1 MANNQNIRINIDLVG
16 NASKAKA
23 AINQVQSA
31 LNGLNT
37 NKLGKGFNN
46 TFSKLQNEVDKF
58 ETFSFKDSFSS
69 GDIKSVSKT
78 IENIVTLTNKLQ
90 SEIGTIDGKKIELIP
105 DSELT
110 QFNNIIKEIEK
121 YKTTINDLENNINKA
136 NRKIQDE
143 RIKRDKAQAN
153 IDNKYKNKQVVS
165 DEEYNKLQL
174 AQEKAIA
181 KAKEQEKQALNTWK
195 KQSTSENEKAYD
207 AAVEARIKAQHSM
220 DNIVSQSQYNNDADV
235 KKLREATIEINRQ
248 TEAITKNVEA
258 KRKTF
263 SETKTSVYN
272 NGLDTSNVKN
282 IQDIERLASS
292 SLDSKIDAVTNK
304 FREMGVGISTVGT
317 EASEAGPKIDSAT
330 EELNKMTYTAQ
341 QMSQLKNQV
350 LSFFSVGNGI
360 QLFKRMIRGAIDTI
374 TDLDAAMTETAVV
387 TDFSVSDMWGRL
399 REYTDLANKL
409 GATTQGAYETMTLYY
424 QQGLDTKA
432 TFELGEETMKM
443 ARIAG
448 MDYSEAT
455 DMMTAALR
463 GFNMELNQ
471 TSAQHINDVYSELA
485 AITASDT
492 YEISEAMTRTASI
505 AASAGLD
512 FDIASAYLA
521 EAIETTRE
529 APENIGTA
537 MKTIVARFAGL
548 TKDPSELS
556 QDMQEALEGEVVEA
570 NRVEAALRAA
580 GVQARDSNGEFRN
593 LSDVFLELNEKWDSL
608 DLMTQRYVATQAAGT
623 RQQSRFI
630 AMMQNYDRTMELVN
644 ATKNSKG
651 ASQKQFEKTLE
662 SMEAKVNNLKN
673 AWNEFIM
680 NIANSDMVKAGVD
693 ALTGFLTIINKIS
706 EAVAT
711 IVPGKGLDG
720 IVKSLMN
727 IGAIIGAMKIG
738 GSILNGDLFRG
749 SIGKGKTKRKTGVQ
763 GAADTIFQDKVGRR
777 LKPNGYIDE
786 GQQAGAAFTSGIE
799 KAIAKV
805 NFKTFKKTLR
815 DSFTDV
821 TKDGDLVNGD
831 LSKISDKFKDL
842 PNSVKE
848 NLDKI
853 NFSQGLQNAFDASL
867 KGVNLSESAKQK
879 AVEFKKEIETYLRK
893 GDIEGAINVASI
905 RSTDLGG
912 TGNINYANFG
922 GQYSGLNT
930 ITKGLDSFSNKC
942 VSSAS
947 ALDDIS
953 QAMYAAGF
961 DKTAIALQTF
971 SSILFGLNGVIKG
984 VEAATIALNTALMA
998 EGGIK
1003 NFLAGKIGTG
1013 DKGWK
1018 GVKNIFEG
1026 GKFGSQSS
1034 KWFGKGGQL
1043 SSGFEAVAKSKET
1056 SGLVSIFSKLLSIVT
1071 KIPGPILAIG
1081 AAIGAAAGAW
1091 KIYDSK
1097 FSPEAKLEKA
1107 TQAATQAQ
1115 TVLNETQSAYN
1126 KLTEGKSNLDT
1137 LTEGFNGLVE
1147 GTTAWKEQMLDTNA
1161 AIIELGK
1168 QFPELLNYT
1177 ETLSNGLMQ
1186 ISDEGWEKVLKKQQ
1200 EALTNASAVSTIE
1213 AGRQAEAQS
1222 KVDAKILK
1230 KEKGW
1235 ATGAWT
1241 ENDSKELNNIL
1252 EQGTQTYLSSLE
1264 TAMGTMVRSN
1274 DNVSNKYTEEVSRI
1288 LSNQY
1293 EDMVDQQL
1301 SDLGSKKDIK
1311 KAWAKQNGW
1320 KWKEDDTYTNEATGA
1335 EQEFDFKTVKSQLAD
1350 AKALDKATQSAG
1362 RLSEELAKA
1371 DAKTEGLF
1379 SKLMSK
1385 DISVEA
1391 QDLAKLQDTS
1401 NIEKMIDEYQSAT
1414 SDDQFAQALADYLN
1428 VDIESVRDN
1437 IEKYKGELSS
1447 VLANNV
1453 DDIAN
1458 AQKEQS
1464 KSLATLLLATVDKK
1478 GNKDIYK
1485 SVSEINKSD
1494 IANIESLISN
1504 LTTEQRNTFNRV
1516 ATQIQENLG
1525 TDAMNTFLDATLNN
1539 PKITN
1544 TPENLQKINDA
1555 ISDIDWSNPISAA
1568 GELSKYLESDN
1579 EVLQN
1584 FAEEMLN
1591 SGEACITAADQ
1602 MQYFFNSN
1610 EWADLTEEVQDFIK
1624 TNGEVTADNVRELAN
1639 ENANLQQLMENT
1651 NTTATTMGL
1660 IMTELGHNGKFAVTS
1675 ITDSLLALLS
1685 GFGKL
1690 DDTIATTISELEG
1703 FDPGIDEGAAA
1714 DSLKSWTEAINGFWD
1729 NGEVGNSQ
1737 LQNYLKKMFGQDQW
1751 QNALNEA
1758 GGDLAKAEEK
1768 LVKRAQVFA
1777 GDNMQAAWSDL
1788 ANNKSAVNALEKLGI
1803 SIKEGTDGVIS
1814 LTDIGKNEITK
1825 TTDELVKAI
1834 SEAYGVDPTTASAM
1848 IADFKNYSA
1857 DFAKEVEAADIT
1869 KSFDKEAFA
1878 NSLKTSF
1885 VGADGALK
1893 QGQSILASDLKNT
1906 AQILK
1911 DSNVDTSK
1919 QIEYWTDALG
1929 AMGYTDDQIAT
1940 FNIEAMVN
1948 SQDESAIDDFIERI
1962 KQETSKDHTFILDPK
1977 VDKNGQLDLKNLE
1990 KQLNDFSSSQKG
2002 WTKKFKNNFKL
2013 DNGAFD
2019 GLAMAKQLQSIGL
2032 TADQATQYITKL
2044 SDEGSQISINGEI
2057 VDPADIESTLSTALD
2072 PLNDP
2077 SRYSGM
2083 AEAIAGAV
2091 AKALT
2096 ELEITIDGDKIT
2108 IKGKNPDGKEETAT
2122 SNGEG
2127 STEQKGPRGGRKPK
2141 PHERSGAAR
2150 RERESKK
2157 DKEPKKNKEPDKT
2170 SGQSRKRFS
2179 KGERL
2184 RKLGYENG
2192 QAGAGGRGG
2201 WRKASTVST
2210 KKTKT
2215 SGSNKELSN
2224 VQKLSRA
2231 YNNLSAKEK
2240 NRLSLSN
2247 KINKNT
2253 GTQVTNTK
2261 KVANDTSKIAKGN
2274 KQVEASTK
2282 KSSKSKSI
2290 KTKAKVDT
2298 KNITKDINKAAKK
2311 SKAKTKVNV
2320 DSKDIKKQTSKAIQQ
2335 SGKGKKVKV
2344 QTDTK
2349 SLDDAVDKAKKIK
2362 GGKIKYK
2369 ADTSSLLKKA
2379 PTISGKVNYN
2389 KGKVFTPKK
2398 TFNAKINYKK
2408 GTVYK
2413 PGNVTKKVSYTGGNS
2428 TITVHVKG
2436 KAAKGM
2442 NLASFGSA
2450 AVGARRG
2457 KLGPT
2462 GTGGSTL
2469 TGEIGRELVWEPD
2482 TSNAYLV
2489 GTEGPEIVDLP
2500 GNAVVWSNK
2509 ETEKIL
2515 KGNSK
2520 NPVLGSEAKGN
2531 VFGSMATAYG
2541 GAVKKVSTSVGSK
2554 SSSGSGGSSS
2564 SKSSKSSSTKTN
2576 KKVAKTWENPYDEFY
2591 NLQRAINK
2599 EIRIREQLEKE
2610 YTRILK
2616 ARNSTIKE
2624 LTNNVKQ
2631 QLGELDTIMEDTS
2644 NYMYNK
2650 NLQARNYVNSSKA
2663 RTFVY
2668 NNSKGKEK
2676 EASISA
2682 ATLKQ
2687 YAWWDEASKTVQIN
2701 WNNLNALEAKKDTK
2715 ESTYYQEF
2723 GAAIE
2728 DYISKLEQFQDDYE
2742 DAEDKYYDAL
2752 DTQTELLEEIA
2763 QNMFDAEEKVLDILV
2778 DVREKEIERLEN
2790 INDSINN
2797 GNDRLM
2803 KSIQS
2808 SIDKMRR
2815 DRDNEKTEETLA
2827 EKERRLAYL
2836 KQDTSGRNALEI
2848 KQLEEEL
2855 KNERESYT
2863 DTLVDQSIDDMQ
2875 SSMDEASEQRERQIE
2890 ILNKQLEAYQE
2901 SGEAMKDVHKLMAG
2915 AINPDGSINESSNLF
2930 KLLEASGN
2938 YQAASNQ
2945 KRDFLLGELVQAV
2958 KNYGTYL
2965 GTSSTLKDAVKEG
2978 LVKAGAQKTVTY
2990 GGKTY
2995 TGTVTSGGNF
3005 VGKTSTGEEIGI
3017 KGDKL
3022 AYDSTTGD
3030 TFIGTESLSSKDIYN
3045 PSINGTEGDKTV
3057 AAPSVSTP
3065 TVTAPP
3071 KNTTT
3076 ASTKKG
3082 ILSSLPNKKESS
3094 SFSKAQRKLVQKGLN
3109 ALVSAGI
3116 ITGVNGKKKG
3126 SKLKVNGKIGSSS
3139 KKQMKKLQK
3148 KIGVKGKSYS
3158 GRWNQTTYSKFHSS
3172 RYYPAYKEGGLA
3184 DFTGP
3189 AWLDGSFSK
3198 PEMVLNAEDTK
3209 NFIQLKDILS
3219 SLNKNGFSGL
3229 GSAQIQDTYN
3239 ISINVDQ
3246 IANDY
3251 DVERMIKQVKKELA
3265 KDGKYRNVNAVS
3277 RIR

>member
-1 MANNQNIRINIDLVG
+1 
-16 NASKAKA
+16 
-23 AINQVQSA
+23 
-31 LNGLNT
+31 
-37 NKLGKGFNN
+37 
-46 TFSKLQNEVDKF
+46 
-58 ETFSFKDSFSS
+58 
-69 GDIKSVSKT
+69 
-78 IENIVTLTNKLQ
+78 
-90 SEIGTIDGKKIELIP
+90 
-105 DSELT
+105 
-110 QFNNIIKEIEK
+110 
-121 YKTTINDLENNINKA
+121 
-136 NRKIQDE
+136 
-143 RIKRDKAQAN
+143 
-153 IDNKYKNKQVVS
+153 
-165 DEEYNKLQL
+165 
-174 AQEKAIA
+174 
-181 KAKEQEKQALNTWK
+181 
-195 KQSTSENEKAYD
+195 
-207 AAVEARIKAQHSM
+207 
-220 DNIVSQSQYNNDADV
+220 
-235 KKLREATIEINRQ
+235 
-248 TEAITKNVEA
+248 
-258 KRKTF
+258 
-263 SETKTSVYN
+263 
-272 NGLDTSNVKN
+272 
-282 IQDIERLASS
+282 
-292 SLDSKIDAVTNK
+292 
-304 FREMGVGISTVGT
+304 
-317 EASEAGPKIDSAT
+317 
-330 EELNKMTYTAQ
+330 
-341 QMSQLKNQV
+341 
-350 LSFFSVGNGI
+350 
-360 QLFKRMIRGAIDTI
+360 
-374 TDLDAAMTETAVV
+374 
-387 TDFSVSDMWGRL
+387 
-399 REYTDLANKL
+399 
-409 GATTQGAYETMTLYY
+409 
-424 QQGLDTKA
+424 
-432 TFELGEETMKM
+432 
-443 ARIAG
+443 
-448 MDYSEAT
+448 
-455 DMMTAALR
+455 
-463 GFNMELNQ
+463 
-471 TSAQHINDVYSELA
+471 
-485 AITASDT
+485 
-492 YEISEAMTRTASI
+492 
-505 AASAGLD
+505 
-512 FDIASAYLA
+512 
-521 EAIETTRE
+521 
-529 APENIGTA
+529 
-537 MKTIVARFAGL
+537 
-548 TKDPSELS
+548 
-556 QDMQEALEGEVVEA
+556 
-570 NRVEAALRAA
+570 
-580 GVQARDSNGEFRN
+580 
-593 LSDVFLELNEKWDSL
+593 
-608 DLMTQRYVATQAAGT
+608 
-623 RQQSRFI
+623 
-630 AMMQNYDRTMELVN
+630 
-644 ATKNSKG
+644 
-651 ASQKQFEKTLE
+651 
-662 SMEAKVNNLKN
+662 
-673 AWNEFIM
+673 
-680 NIANSDMVKAGVD
+680 
-693 ALTGFLTIINKIS
+693 
-706 EAVAT
+706 
-711 IVPGKGLDG
+711 
-720 IVKSLMN
+720 
-727 IGAIIGAMKIG
+727 
-738 GSILNGDLFRG
+738 
-749 SIGKGKTKRKTGVQ
+749 
-763 GAADTIFQDKVGRR
+763 
-777 LKPNGYIDE
+777 
-786 GQQAGAAFTSGIE
+786 
-799 KAIAKV
+799 
-805 NFKTFKKTLR
+805 
-815 DSFTDV
+815 
-821 TKDGDLVNGD
+821 
-831 LSKISDKFKDL
+831 
-842 PNSVKE
+842 
-848 NLDKI
+848 
-853 NFSQGLQNAFDASL
+853 
-867 KGVNLSESAKQK
+867 
-879 AVEFKKEIETYLRK
+879 
-893 GDIEGAINVASI
+893 
-905 RSTDLGG
+905 
-912 TGNINYANFG
+912 
-922 GQYSGLNT
+922 
-930 ITKGLDSFSNKC
+930 
-942 VSSAS
+942 
-947 ALDDIS
+947 
-953 QAMYAAGF
+953 
-961 DKTAIALQTF
+961 
-971 SSILFGLNGVIKG
+971 
-984 VEAATIALNTALMA
+984 
-998 EGGIK
+998 
-1003 NFLAGKIGTG
+1003 
-1013 DKGWK
+1013 
-1018 GVKNIFEG
+1018 
-1026 GKFGSQSS
+1026 
-1034 KWFGKGGQL
+1034 
-1043 SSGFEAVAKSKET
+1043 
-1056 SGLVSIFSKLLSIVT
+1056 
-1071 KIPGPILAIG
+1071 
-1081 AAIGAAAGAW
+1081 
-1091 KIYDSK
+1091 
-1097 FSPEAKLEKA
+1097 
-1107 TQAATQAQ
+1107 
-1115 TVLNETQSAYN
+1115 
-1126 KLTEGKSNLDT
+1126 
-1137 LTEGFNGLVE
+1137 
-1147 GTTAWKEQMLDTNA
+1147 MLDTNA

-1213 AGRQAEAQS
+1213 SGRQAEAQS
-1222 KVDAKILK
+1222 KVDAKTFK
-1230 KEKGW
+1230 KENGL
-1235 ATGAWT
+1235 ANDAW
-1241 ENDSKELNNIL
+1241 KEWNNIL

-1274 DNVSNKYTEEVSRI
+1274 DNVSNEYTEEVSRI

-1293 EDMVDQQL
+1293 ENMVDQQL

-1362 RLSEELAKA
+1362 RLSEELTKA

-1401 NIEKMIDEYQSAT
+1401 NIEKMIDEVVPN
-1414 SDDQFAQALADYLN
+1414 DQFAQALADYLN
-1428 VDIESVRDN
+1428 VDVESVRDN

-1447 VLANNV
+1447 VLASNV

-1458 AQKEQS
+1458 AQREQS
-1464 KSLATLLLATVDKK
+1464 ESLATLLLATVDKK
-1478 GNKDIYK
+1478 DNKEIYK
-1485 SVSEINKSD
+1485 SAAEINKSD
-1494 IANIESLISN
+1494 IANIESLISK

-1539 PKITN
+1539 PEIAN

-1624 TNGEVTADNVRELAN
+1624 TNGAVTADNVRELAN

-1660 IMTELGHNGKFAVTS
+1660 IMTELGHNGQFAVTS

-1690 DDTIATTISELEG
+1690 DDTISTTISELEG

-1737 LQNYLKKMFGQDQW
+1737 LQNYLKKIFGQDQW

-1788 ANNKSAVNALEKLGI
+1788 ANNKSAVNALEKVGI

-1825 TTDELVKAI
+1825 TTGELVKAI

-1869 KSFDKEAFA
+1869 KSFDKKAFA

-1911 DSNVDTSK
+1911 DSNVDTDK

-2057 VDPADIESTLSTALD
+2057 VDPADIESTLSAALD

-2127 STEQKGPRGGRKPK
+2127 TTTSNGEGSPKPKGQRGGRKPK

-2150 RERESKK
+2150 KYSPFTSNKK
-2157 DKEPKKNKEPDKT
+2157 TKENKDSDKT
-2170 SGQSRKRFS
+2170 PGQSRKRFS
-2179 KGERL
+2179 KGEQL
-2184 RKLGYENG
+2184 RKLGYESG

-2201 WRKASTVST
+2201 WRKASTAST

-2215 SGSNKELSN
+2215 SSSNKELSN

-2240 NRLSLSN
+2240 SRLGFSN

-2253 GTQVTNTK
+2253 GIQVANTK
-2261 KVANDTSKIAKGN
+2261 KVANDTSKIAKGS

-2282 KSSKSKSI
+2282 KSSKSKSV

-2311 SKAKTKVNV
+2311 TKAKTKVNV

-2344 QTDTK
+2344 QTDAK
-2349 SLDDAVDKAKKIK
+2349 SLDDAAKKAKKVK
-2362 GGKIKYK
+2362 GGKVKYK
-2369 ADTSSLLKKA
+2369 ADTSALSKVKIPPKNATVNYSKIGKQVNPKKKFA
-2379 PTISGKVNYN
+2379 KVNYTL
-2389 KGKVFTPKK
+2389 GKQARPGDK
-2398 TFNAKINYKK
+2398 TAR
-2408 GTVYK
+2408 
-2413 PGNVTKKVSYTGGNS
+2413 VTYTGGNS

-2500 GNAVVWSNK
+2500 GNAVVWSNR

-2554 SSSGSGGSSS
+2554 SSSGSRGSSG

-2650 NLQARNYVNSSKA
+2650 NLQAKNYVNSSKA

-2668 NNSKGKEK
+2668 NNSKGNEK

-2701 WNNLNALEAKKDTK
+2701 WNKLNALESKKDKK

-2728 DYISKLEQFQDDYE
+2728 DYISQLEQFQDDYE

-2752 DTQTELLEEIA
+2752 DAQTELLEEIA

-2815 DRDNEKTEETLA
+2815 DRDNEKTEETLT

-2930 KLLEASGN
+2930 KLLEASGD

-2965 GTSSTLKDAVKEG
+2965 GTSSTLKDAVKKG

-3065 TVTAPP
+3065 TVTTPS

-3076 ASTKKG
+3076 TTSTKKG
-3082 ILSSLPNKKESS
+3082 ILSSLPNKRESS
-3094 SFSKAQRKLVQKGLN
+3094 SFSKAQRKSVQKGLN

-3126 SKLKVNGKIGSSS
+3126 SKLSVNGKIGSSS

-3158 GRWNQTTYSKFHSS
+3158 GRWNPTTYSKFHSS

-3229 GSAQIQDTYN
+3229 GNAQFQDTYN

-3265 KDGKYRNVNAVS
+3265 KDGRYRNVNAVS

>member
-37 NKLGKGFNN
+37 NRLGKGFNN

-220 DNIVSQSQYNNDADV
+220 DNIVSQSQYSNDADV

-263 SETKTSVYN
+263 SETKTSVSN
-272 NGLDTSNVKN
+272 NGLDISNVKN

-304 FREMGVGISTVGT
+304 FREMGVGISTVGS

-706 EAVAT
+706 EAIAT

-720 IVKSLMN
+720 VVKSLMN

-777 LKPNGYIDE
+777 LNPNGYIDE

-879 AVEFKKEIETYLRK
+879 AIEFKKEIETYLRK

-942 VSSAS
+942 TSSAS

-953 QAMYAAGF
+953 QAMYEAGF

-984 VEAATIALNTALMA
+984 VEAATIALNAALTA

-1003 NFLAGKIGTG
+1003 NFLAGKIGIG
-1013 DKGWK
+1013 DGRWKAAKGAFK
-1018 GVKNIFEG
+1018 G

-1056 SGLVSIFSKLLSIVT
+1056 SGLVSIFAKLLSIVT

-1186 ISDEGWEKVLKKQQ
+1186 ISDEGWEKVLRKQQ

-1222 KVDAKILK
+1222 KVDAKTLK

-1362 RLSEELAKA
+1362 RLSEELTKA

-1401 NIEKMIDEYQSAT
+1401 NIEKMIDEVVPN
-1414 SDDQFAQALADYLN
+1414 DQFAQALADYLN
-1428 VDIESVRDN
+1428 VDVESVRDN

-1447 VLANNV
+1447 ILASNV

-1458 AQKEQS
+1458 AQREQS
-1464 KSLATLLLATVDKK
+1464 ESLATLLLATIDKK
-1478 GNKDIYK
+1478 DNKEIYK

-1494 IANIESLISN
+1494 IANIESLISK

-1539 PKITN
+1539 PEIAN

-1579 EVLQN
+1579 KVLQN

-1660 IMTELGHNGKFAVTS
+1660 IMTELGHNGNFAVTS

-1690 DDTIATTISELEG
+1690 DDTISTTISELEG

-1788 ANNKSAVNALEKLGI
+1788 ANNKSAVNALEKVGI

-1906 AQILK
+1906 AQILR
-1911 DSNVDTSK
+1911 DSNIDADE
-1919 QIEYWTDALG
+1919 QIKYWTDALG
-1929 AMGYTDDQIAT
+1929 AMGYTEDQIAT
-1940 FNIEAMVN
+1940 FNIEAMVKG
-1948 SQDESAIDDFIERI
+1948 ESTIDDFIEKL
-1962 KQETSKDHTFILDPK
+1962 KQESSKDYTFILDPK

-2019 GLAMAKQLQSIGL
+2019 GLAMAKQLQKMGL
-2032 TADQATQYITKL
+2032 SADQATQYITKL
-2044 SDEGSQISINGEI
+2044 ANEGSQISIDGKI

-2083 AEAIAGAV
+2083 AKAIAGAV

-2096 ELEITIDGDKIT
+2096 ELEITIDGNKIT

-2150 RERESKK
+2150 RERESRK
-2157 DKEPKKNKEPDKT
+2157 DKEPKEDKNSDKT
-2170 SGQSRKRFS
+2170 PGQSRKRFS
-2179 KGERL
+2179 KGKQL
-2184 RKLGYENG
+2184 RKLGYEQG

-2201 WRKASTVST
+2201 WRKASTAST
-2210 KKTKT
+2210 KKTKA

-2240 NRLSLSN
+2240 ARLGFSN

-2253 GTQVTNTK
+2253 GIQVANTK
-2261 KVANDTSKIAKGN
+2261 KVANDTSKIAKGS

-2282 KSSKSKSI
+2282 KSSKNKSV

-2311 SKAKTKVNV
+2311 SKAKVKV

-2349 SLDDAVDKAKKIK
+2349 SLDDAANKAKKVK
-2362 GGKIKYK
+2362 VGKVKYK
-2369 ADTSSLLKKA
+2369 ADTSALSKVKVPPKNATVNYSKIGKQVNPKKKSA
-2379 PTISGKVNYN
+2379 KVNYTL
-2389 KGKVFTPKK
+2389 GKQARPGDK
-2398 TFNAKINYKK
+2398 TAR
-2408 GTVYK
+2408 
-2413 PGNVTKKVSYTGGNS
+2413 VSYTGGNS
-2428 TITVHVKG
+2428 TITVYVKG

-2442 NLASFGSA
+2442 NLSSFGSA

-2531 VFGSMATAYG
+2531 IFGSMATAYG
-2541 GAVKKVSTSVGSK
+2541 GAAAKKVSTSVGSK
-2554 SSSGSGGSSS
+2554 SSSGSKGSGG

-2631 QLGELDTIMEDTS
+2631 QLGELDTIMEDAS

-2650 NLQARNYVNSSKA
+2650 NLQAKNYVKSSKA

-2668 NNSKGKEK
+2668 NNSKGNEK
-2676 EASISA
+2676 KGTISA
-2682 ATLKQ
+2682 STLRK
-2687 YAWWDEASKTVQIN
+2687 YAWWDKESKTVQIN
-2701 WNNLNALEAKKDTK
+2701 WNKLNALATKKDKK

-2728 DYISKLEQFQDDYE
+2728 DYISQLEQFQDDYE

-2752 DTQTELLEEIA
+2752 DAQTELLEEIA
-2763 QNMFDAEEKVLDILV
+2763 QDMFDAEEKVLDILV

-2803 KSIQS
+2803 KSIQK
-2808 SIDKMRR
+2808 SIDKIRR
-2815 DRDNEKTEETLA
+2815 DRDNKKTEETLA

-2836 KQDTSGRNALEI
+2836 KQDTSGKNALEI

-2863 DTLVDQSIDDMQ
+2863 DTLVDQSIDDIQ

-2930 KLLEASGN
+2930 KLLEASSD

-2945 KRDFLLGELVQAV
+2945 KRDFLLEELVQAV

-2965 GTSSTLKDAVKEG
+2965 GTSSTLKDAVKKG

-2990 GGKTY
+2990 EEKSY
-2995 TGTVTSGGNF
+2995 AGTVTNGGNF

-3022 AYDSTTGD
+3022 VYDSTTGD
-3030 TFIGTESLSSKDIYN
+3030 VFIGTESLSSSDIYN
-3045 PSINGTEGDKTV
+3045 PSINGIEGDKTV
-3057 AAPSVSTP
+3057 TVPSAPTP
-3065 TVTAPP
+3065 TTPSED
-3071 KNTTT
+3071 TTT
-3076 ASTKKG
+3076 TSTKKG
-3082 ILSSLPNKKESS
+3082 ILSSLPKEREST
-3094 SFSKAQRKLVQKGLN
+3094 SFSKAQRKSVQKGLN

-3116 ITGVNGKKKG
+3116 ITGVDGKKKG
-3126 SKLKVNGKIGSSS
+3126 SKLKIDGEIGNLS

-3148 KIGVKGKSYS
+3148 KIGVKGKSYT
-3158 GRWNQTTYSKFHSS
+3158 GRWNPTTYSKFHSS
-3172 RYYPAYKEGGLA
+3172 KYYPAYKEGGLA

-3189 AWLDGSFSK
+3189 AWLDGTK
-3198 PEMVLNAEDTK
+3198 TRPEMVLNAQDTE
-3209 NFIQLKDILS
+3209 NFIKLKDTLS
-3219 SLNKNGFSGL
+3219 SLRKTTS
-3229 GSAQIQDTYN
+3229 SS
-3239 ISINVDQ
+3239 SINSNDIININIDVKE

-3251 DVERMIKQVKKELA
+3251 DVDQMINRVKKEITKA
-3265 KDGKYRNVNAVS
+3265 ASNRNVNTIN
-3277 RIR
+3277 RRR

>member
-37 NKLGKGFNN
+37 NRLGKGFNN

-220 DNIVSQSQYNNDADV
+220 DNIVSQSQYSNDADV

-263 SETKTSVYN
+263 SETKISVSN
-272 NGLDTSNVKN
+272 NGLDISNVKN
-282 IQDIERLASS
+282 IQDIEGLASS

-304 FREMGVGISTVGT
+304 FREMGVGISTVGS

-360 QLFKRMIRGAIDTI
+360 QLFKRMIHGAIDTI

-651 ASQKQFEKTLE
+651 SSQKQFEKTLE
-662 SMEAKVNNLKN
+662 SMASKVNNLKN
-673 AWNEFIM
+673 AWNEFTM
-680 NIANSDMVKAGVD
+680 NISNSDMVKDGVD
-693 ALTGFLTIINKIS
+693 ALTGLLTIINKIS

-720 IVKSLMN
+720 VVKSLMN

-749 SIGKGKTKRKTGVQ
+749 SIGKGKAKRKTGVQ

-942 VSSAS
+942 TSSAS

-984 VEAATIALNTALMA
+984 VEAATIALNAALMA

-1003 NFLAGKIGTG
+1003 NFLAGKIGIG
-1013 DKGWK
+1013 DGRWKAAKGAFK
-1018 GVKNIFEG
+1018 G

-1043 SSGFEAVAKSKET
+1043 SSGFEAVANSKKT

-1222 KVDAKILK
+1222 KVDAKTFK
-1230 KEKGW
+1230 KENGL
-1235 ATGAWT
+1235 GNDAW
-1241 ENDSKELNNIL
+1241 KEWNNIL

-1274 DNVSNKYTEEVSRI
+1274 DNVSNEYTEEVSRI
-1288 LSNQY
+1288 LSKQY

-1362 RLSEELAKA
+1362 RLSEELTKA

-1401 NIEKMIDEYQSAT
+1401 NIEKMIDEVVPN
-1414 SDDQFAQALADYLN
+1414 DQFAQALADYLN
-1428 VDIESVRDN
+1428 VDVESVRDN

-1447 VLANNV
+1447 VLASNV

-1458 AQKEQS
+1458 AQREQS
-1464 KSLATLLLATVDKK
+1464 ESLATLLLATIDRKD
-1478 GNKDIYK
+1478 NKEIYK
-1485 SVSEINKSD
+1485 SAAEINKSD
-1494 IANIESLISN
+1494 IANIESLISK

-1539 PKITN
+1539 PEIAN

-1579 EVLQN
+1579 KVLQN

-1660 IMTELGHNGKFAVTS
+1660 IMTELGHNGQFAVTS

-1690 DDTIATTISELEG
+1690 DDTISTTISELEG

-1788 ANNKSAVNALEKLGI
+1788 ANNKSAVNALEKVGI

-1814 LTDIGKNEITK
+1814 LTDVGKNEITK

-1911 DSNVDTSK
+1911 DSNVDTDE
-1919 QIEYWTDALG
+1919 QIKYWTDALG

-1940 FNIEAMVN
+1940 FNIEAMVKG
-1948 SQDESAIDDFIERI
+1948 ESTIDDFIERI

-2019 GLAMAKQLQSIGL
+2019 GLAMAKQLQKMGL
-2032 TADQATQYITKL
+2032 SADQATQYITKL
-2044 SDEGSQISINGEI
+2044 ANEGSQISIDGKI

-2072 PLNDP
+2072 PLNEE

-2083 AEAIAGAV
+2083 AKAIAGAV

-2096 ELEITIDGDKIT
+2096 ELEITIDGNKIT

-2150 RERESKK
+2150 RERESRK
-2157 DKEPKKNKEPDKT
+2157 DKEPKEDKHSDKT
-2170 SGQSRKRFS
+2170 PGQSRKRFS
-2179 KGERL
+2179 KGKQL
-2184 RKLGYENG
+2184 RKLGYESG

-2201 WRKASTVST
+2201 WRKASTAST
-2210 KKTKT
+2210 KKTKI

-2240 NRLSLSN
+2240 ARLGFSD

-2253 GTQVTNTK
+2253 GIQVTNTK
-2261 KVANDTSKIAKGN
+2261 KVANDTSKIAKGS

-2282 KSSKSKSI
+2282 KSSKSKSV

-2298 KNITKDINKAAKK
+2298 KNIAKDINKATKK
-2311 SKAKTKVNV
+2311 TKAKTKVNV

-2344 QTDTK
+2344 QTDAK
-2349 SLDDAVDKAKKIK
+2349 SLDDAAKKAKKIK

-2369 ADTSSLLKKA
+2369 ADTSALSKVEVPPKNATVNYSKIGKQVNPKKKSA
-2379 PTISGKVNYN
+2379 KVNYTL
-2389 KGKVFTPKK
+2389 GKQARPGDKK
-2398 TFNAKINYKK
+2398 AR
-2408 GTVYK
+2408 
-2413 PGNVTKKVSYTGGNS
+2413 VTYTGGNS

-2436 KAAKGM
+2436 KAARGM
-2442 NLASFGSA
+2442 NLSSFGSA

-2500 GNAVVWSNK
+2500 GNAVVWSNR

-2541 GAVKKVSTSVGSK
+2541 GAAAKKVSTSVGSK
-2554 SSSGSGGSSS
+2554 SSSGSKGSGG

-2576 KKVAKTWENPYDEFY
+2576 KKIAKTWENPYDEFY

-2624 LTNNVKQ
+2624 LINNVKQ

-2650 NLQARNYVNSSKA
+2650 NLQATNYVKSSKA

-2668 NNSKGKEK
+2668 NNSKGNEK
-2676 EASISA
+2676 KGTISA
-2682 ATLKQ
+2682 ATLRK
-2687 YAWWDEASKTVQIN
+2687 YAWWDEESKTVQIN
-2701 WNNLNALEAKKDTK
+2701 WNKLHALESKKDEK

-2752 DTQTELLEEIA
+2752 DAQTELLEEIA

-2790 INDSINN
+2790 INDSIND

-2803 KSIQS
+2803 KSIQN
-2808 SIDKMRR
+2808 SIDKIRR
-2815 DRDNEKTEETLA
+2815 ERDNKKTEGTLA

-2848 KQLEEEL
+2848 KQLEKEL
-2855 KNERESYT
+2855 KDERESYT
-2863 DTLVDQSIDDMQ
+2863 DTLVDQSIDDIQ

-2890 ILNKQLEAYQE
+2890 ILNKQLEFDQE
-2901 SGEAMKDVHKLMAG
+2901 SGEAMKDVHKLMAE

-2930 KLLEASGN
+2930 KLLEASSD

-2978 LVKAGAQKTVTY
+2978 LVKADAQKTVTY
-2990 GGKTY
+2990 EGKTY

-3005 VGKTSTGEEIGI
+3005 VGKTNTGEEIGI

-3030 TFIGTESLSSKDIYN
+3030 TFIGTEPLDSSDIYN
-3045 PSINGTEGDKTV
+3045 PSINGIEGDKTV
-3057 AAPSVSTP
+3057 TAPSVPIPTTTTP
-3065 TVTAPP
+3065 S

-3076 ASTKKG
+3076 TSTKKG
-3082 ILSSLPNKKESS
+3082 ILSSLPNKRESS
-3094 SFSKAQRKLVQKGLN
+3094 SFSKAQRKSVQRGLN

-3116 ITGVNGKKKG
+3116 ITGANGKKKG
-3126 SKLKVNGKIGSSS
+3126 TKLKVNGKIGSAS

-3148 KIGVKGKSYS
+3148 KIGVKGKSYT
-3158 GRWNQTTYSKFHSS
+3158 GRWNPTTYSKFHSS
-3172 RYYPAYKEGGLA
+3172 KYYPAYKEGGLA

-3189 AWLDGSFSK
+3189 AWLDGTK
-3198 PEMVLNAEDTK
+3198 TRPEMVLNAQDTE
-3209 NFIQLKDILS
+3209 NFIKLKDTLS
-3219 SLNKNGFSGL
+3219 SLMKTTPS
-3229 GSAQIQDTYN
+3229 S
-3239 ISINVDQ
+3239 SINSNDIININIDVKE

-3251 DVERMIKQVKKELA
+3251 DVDQMINRVKKEITKA
-3265 KDGKYRNVNAVS
+3265 ASNRNVNTIS
-3277 RIR
+3277 RRR

>member
-37 NKLGKGFNN
+37 NRLGKGFNN

-220 DNIVSQSQYNNDADV
+220 DNIVSQSQYSNDADV

-263 SETKTSVYN
+263 SETKISVSN
-272 NGLDTSNVKN
+272 NGLDISNVKN
-282 IQDIERLASS
+282 IQDIEGLASS

-304 FREMGVGISTVGT
+304 FREMGVGISTVGS

-360 QLFKRMIRGAIDTI
+360 QLFKRMIHGAIDTI

-651 ASQKQFEKTLE
+651 SSQKQFEKTLE
-662 SMEAKVNNLKN
+662 SMASKVNNLKN
-673 AWNEFIM
+673 AWNEFTM
-680 NIANSDMVKAGVD
+680 NISNSDMVKDGVD
-693 ALTGFLTIINKIS
+693 ALTGLLTIINKIS

-720 IVKSLMN
+720 VVKSLMN

-749 SIGKGKTKRKTGVQ
+749 SIGKGKAKRKTGVQ

-799 KAIAKV
+799 KAIAKI

-879 AVEFKKEIETYLRK
+879 AIEFKKEIETYLRK

-942 VSSAS
+942 TSSAS

-984 VEAATIALNTALMA
+984 VEAATIALNAALMA

-1003 NFLAGKIGTG
+1003 NFLAGKIGIG
-1013 DKGWK
+1013 DGRWKAAKGAFK
-1018 GVKNIFEG
+1018 G

-1043 SSGFEAVAKSKET
+1043 SSGFEAVANSKKT

-1222 KVDAKILK
+1222 KVDAKTFK
-1230 KEKGW
+1230 KENGL
-1235 ATGAWT
+1235 GNDAW
-1241 ENDSKELNNIL
+1241 KEWNNIL

-1274 DNVSNKYTEEVSRI
+1274 DNVSNEYTEEVSRI
-1288 LSNQY
+1288 LSKQY

-1362 RLSEELAKA
+1362 RLSEELTKA

-1401 NIEKMIDEYQSAT
+1401 NIEKMIDEVVPN
-1414 SDDQFAQALADYLN
+1414 DQFAQALADYLN
-1428 VDIESVRDN
+1428 VDVESVRDN

-1447 VLANNV
+1447 VLASNV

-1458 AQKEQS
+1458 AQREQS
-1464 KSLATLLLATVDKK
+1464 ESLATLLLATIDRKD
-1478 GNKDIYK
+1478 NKEIYK
-1485 SVSEINKSD
+1485 SAAEINKSD
-1494 IANIESLISN
+1494 IANIESLISK

-1539 PKITN
+1539 PEIAN

-1579 EVLQN
+1579 KVLQN

-1660 IMTELGHNGKFAVTS
+1660 IMTELGHNGQFAVTS

-1690 DDTIATTISELEG
+1690 DDTISTTISELEG

-1788 ANNKSAVNALEKLGI
+1788 ANNKSAVNALEKVGI

-1814 LTDIGKNEITK
+1814 LTDVGKNEITK

-1911 DSNVDTSK
+1911 DSNVDTDE
-1919 QIEYWTDALG
+1919 QIKYWTDALG

-1940 FNIEAMVN
+1940 FNIEAMVKG
-1948 SQDESAIDDFIERI
+1948 ESTIDDFIERI

-2019 GLAMAKQLQSIGL
+2019 GLAMAKQLQKMGL
-2032 TADQATQYITKL
+2032 SADQATQYVTKL
-2044 SDEGSQISINGEI
+2044 ADEGSQISIDGEI
-2057 VDPADIESTLSTALD
+2057 VDPADIESRLSTALD
-2072 PLNDP
+2072 PLNDE

-2083 AEAIAGAV
+2083 AKAIAGAV

-2096 ELEITIDGDKIT
+2096 ELEITIDGNKIT

-2150 RERESKK
+2150 RERESRK
-2157 DKEPKKNKEPDKT
+2157 DKEPKEDKHSDKT
-2170 SGQSRKRFS
+2170 PGQSRKRFS
-2179 KGERL
+2179 KGKQL
-2184 RKLGYENG
+2184 RKLGYESG

-2201 WRKASTVST
+2201 WRKASTAST

-2240 NRLSLSN
+2240 ARLGFSD

-2253 GTQVTNTK
+2253 GIQVTNTK
-2261 KVANDTSKIAKGN
+2261 KVANDTSKIAKGS

-2282 KSSKSKSI
+2282 KSSKSKSV

-2298 KNITKDINKAAKK
+2298 KNIAKDINKATKK
-2311 SKAKTKVNV
+2311 TKAKTKVNV

-2344 QTDTK
+2344 QTDAK
-2349 SLDDAVDKAKKIK
+2349 SLDDAAKKAKKIK

-2369 ADTSSLLKKA
+2369 ADTSALSKVEVPPKNATVNYSKIGKQVNPKKKSA
-2379 PTISGKVNYN
+2379 KVNYTL
-2389 KGKVFTPKK
+2389 GKQARPGDKK
-2398 TFNAKINYKK
+2398 AR
-2408 GTVYK
+2408 
-2413 PGNVTKKVSYTGGNS
+2413 VTYTGGNS

-2436 KAAKGM
+2436 KAARGM
-2442 NLASFGSA
+2442 NLSSFGSA

-2500 GNAVVWSNK
+2500 GNAVVWSNR

-2541 GAVKKVSTSVGSK
+2541 GAAAKKVSTSVGSK
-2554 SSSGSGGSSS
+2554 SSSGSKGSGG

-2576 KKVAKTWENPYDEFY
+2576 KKIAKTWENPYDEFY

-2624 LTNNVKQ
+2624 LINNVKQ

-2650 NLQARNYVNSSKA
+2650 NLQATNYVKSSKA

-2668 NNSKGKEK
+2668 NNSKGNEK
-2676 EASISA
+2676 KGTISA
-2682 ATLKQ
+2682 ATLRK
-2687 YAWWDEASKTVQIN
+2687 YAWWDEESKTVQIN
-2701 WNNLNALEAKKDTK
+2701 WNKLHALESKKDEK

-2752 DTQTELLEEIA
+2752 DAQTELLEEIA

-2790 INDSINN
+2790 INDSIND

-2803 KSIQS
+2803 KSIQN
-2808 SIDKMRR
+2808 SIDKIRR
-2815 DRDNEKTEETLA
+2815 ERDNKKTEGTLA

-2848 KQLEEEL
+2848 KQLEKEL
-2855 KNERESYT
+2855 KDERESYT
-2863 DTLVDQSIDDMQ
+2863 DTLVDQSIDDIQ

-2890 ILNKQLEAYQE
+2890 ILNKQLEFDQE
-2901 SGEAMKDVHKLMAG
+2901 SGEAMKDVHKLMAE

-2930 KLLEASGN
+2930 KLLEASSD

-2978 LVKAGAQKTVTY
+2978 LVKADAQKTVTY
-2990 GGKTY
+2990 EGKTY

-3005 VGKTSTGEEIGI
+3005 VGKTNTGEEIGI

-3030 TFIGTESLSSKDIYN
+3030 TFIGTEPLDSSDIYN
-3045 PSINGTEGDKTV
+3045 PSINGIEGDKTV
-3057 AAPSVSTP
+3057 TAPSVPTP
-3065 TVTAPP
+3065 TTTTPS

-3076 ASTKKG
+3076 TSTKKG
-3082 ILSSLPNKKESS
+3082 ILSSLPNKRESS
-3094 SFSKAQRKLVQKGLN
+3094 SFSKAQRKSVQRGLN

-3148 KIGVKGKSYS
+3148 KIGVKGKSYT
-3158 GRWNQTTYSKFHSS
+3158 GRWNPTTYSKFHSS
-3172 RYYPAYKEGGLA
+3172 KYYPAYKEGGLA

-3189 AWLDGSFSK
+3189 AWLDGTK
-3198 PEMVLNAEDTK
+3198 TRPEMVLNAQDTE
-3209 NFIQLKDILS
+3209 NFIKLKDTLS
-3219 SLNKNGFSGL
+3219 SLMKTTPS
-3229 GSAQIQDTYN
+3229 S
-3239 ISINVDQ
+3239 SINSNDIININIDVKE

-3251 DVERMIKQVKKELA
+3251 DVDQMINRVKKEITKA
-3265 KDGKYRNVNAVS
+3265 ASNRNVNTIS
-3277 RIR
+3277 RRR

>member
-220 DNIVSQSQYNNDADV
+220 DNIVSQSQYSNDADV

-263 SETKTSVYN
+263 SETKISVSN
-272 NGLDTSNVKN
+272 NGLDISNVKN

-304 FREMGVGISTVGT
+304 FREMGVGISTVGS

-706 EAVAT
+706 EAIAT

-720 IVKSLMN
+720 VVKSLMN

-777 LKPNGYIDE
+777 LNPNGYIDE

-879 AVEFKKEIETYLRK
+879 AIEFKKEIETYLRK

-942 VSSAS
+942 TSSAS

-953 QAMYAAGF
+953 QAMYEAGF

-984 VEAATIALNTALMA
+984 VEAATIALNAALTA

-1003 NFLAGKIGTG
+1003 NFLAGKIGIG
-1013 DKGWK
+1013 DGRWKAAKGAFK
-1018 GVKNIFEG
+1018 G

-1056 SGLVSIFSKLLSIVT
+1056 SGLVSIFAKLLSIVT

-1186 ISDEGWEKVLKKQQ
+1186 ISDEGWEKVLRKQQ

-1222 KVDAKILK
+1222 KVDAKTLK

-1362 RLSEELAKA
+1362 RLSEELTKA

-1401 NIEKMIDEYQSAT
+1401 NIEKMIDEVVPN
-1414 SDDQFAQALADYLN
+1414 DQFAQALADYLN
-1428 VDIESVRDN
+1428 VDVESVRDN

-1447 VLANNV
+1447 ILASNV

-1458 AQKEQS
+1458 AQREQS
-1464 KSLATLLLATVDKK
+1464 ESLATLLLATIDKK
-1478 GNKDIYK
+1478 DNKEIYK

-1494 IANIESLISN
+1494 IANIESLISK

-1539 PKITN
+1539 PEIAN

-1579 EVLQN
+1579 KVLQN

-1660 IMTELGHNGKFAVTS
+1660 IMTELGHNGNFAVTS

-1690 DDTIATTISELEG
+1690 DDTISTTISELEG

-1788 ANNKSAVNALEKLGI
+1788 ANNKSAVNALEKVGI

-1814 LTDIGKNEITK
+1814 LTDVGKNEITK

-1869 KSFDKEAFA
+1869 KSFDKKAFA

-1906 AQILK
+1906 AQILR
-1911 DSNVDTSK
+1911 DSNIDADE
-1919 QIEYWTDALG
+1919 QIKYWTDALG
-1929 AMGYTDDQIAT
+1929 AMGYTEDQIAT
-1940 FNIEAMVN
+1940 FNIEAMVKG
-1948 SQDESAIDDFIERI
+1948 ESTIDDFIERL
-1962 KQETSKDHTFILDPK
+1962 KQATSKDYTFILDPK

-2019 GLAMAKQLQSIGL
+2019 GLAMAKQLQKMGL
-2032 TADQATQYITKL
+2032 SADQATQYITKL
-2044 SDEGSQISINGEI
+2044 ANEGSQISIDGKI

-2083 AEAIAGAV
+2083 AKAIAGAV

-2096 ELEITIDGDKIT
+2096 ELEITIDGNKIT

-2127 STEQKGPRGGRKPK
+2127 SIEQKGPRGGRKPK

-2150 RERESKK
+2150 RERESRK
-2157 DKEPKKNKEPDKT
+2157 DKEPKEDKNSDKT
-2170 SGQSRKRFS
+2170 PGQSRKRFS
-2179 KGERL
+2179 KGKQL
-2184 RKLGYENG
+2184 RKLGYEQG

-2201 WRKASTVST
+2201 WRKASTAST
-2210 KKTKT
+2210 KKTKA

-2240 NRLSLSN
+2240 ARLGFSN

-2253 GTQVTNTK
+2253 GIQVANTK
-2261 KVANDTSKIAKGN
+2261 KVANDTSKIAKGS

-2282 KSSKSKSI
+2282 KSSKNKSV

-2311 SKAKTKVNV
+2311 SKAKVKV

-2349 SLDDAVDKAKKIK
+2349 SLDDAANKAKKVK
-2362 GGKIKYK
+2362 VGKVKYK
-2369 ADTSSLLKKA
+2369 ADTSALSKVKVPPKNATVNYSKIGKQVNPKKKSA
-2379 PTISGKVNYN
+2379 KVNYTL
-2389 KGKVFTPKK
+2389 GKQARPGDK
-2398 TFNAKINYKK
+2398 TAR
-2408 GTVYK
+2408 
-2413 PGNVTKKVSYTGGNS
+2413 VSYTGGNS
-2428 TITVHVKG
+2428 TITVYVKG

-2442 NLASFGSA
+2442 NLSSFGSA

-2531 VFGSMATAYG
+2531 IFGSMATAYG
-2541 GAVKKVSTSVGSK
+2541 GAAAKKVSTSVGSK
-2554 SSSGSGGSSS
+2554 SSSGSKGSGG

-2631 QLGELDTIMEDTS
+2631 QLGELDTIMEDAS

-2650 NLQARNYVNSSKA
+2650 NLQAKNYVKSSKA

-2668 NNSKGKEK
+2668 NNSKGNEK
-2676 EASISA
+2676 KGTISA
-2682 ATLKQ
+2682 STLRK
-2687 YAWWDEASKTVQIN
+2687 YAWWDKESKTVQIN
-2701 WNNLNALEAKKDTK
+2701 WNKLNALATKKDKK

-2728 DYISKLEQFQDDYE
+2728 DYISQLEQFQDDYE

-2752 DTQTELLEEIA
+2752 DAQTELLEEIA
-2763 QNMFDAEEKVLDILV
+2763 QDMFDAEEKVLDILV

-2803 KSIQS
+2803 KSIQK
-2808 SIDKMRR
+2808 SIDKIRR
-2815 DRDNEKTEETLA
+2815 DRDNKKTEETLA

-2836 KQDTSGRNALEI
+2836 KQDTSGKNALEI

-2863 DTLVDQSIDDMQ
+2863 DTLVDQSIDDIQ

-2930 KLLEASGN
+2930 KLLEASSD

-2945 KRDFLLGELVQAV
+2945 KRDFLLEELVQAV

-2965 GTSSTLKDAVKEG
+2965 GTSSTLKDAVKKG

-2990 GGKTY
+2990 EEKSY
-2995 TGTVTSGGNF
+2995 AGTVTNGGNF

-3022 AYDSTTGD
+3022 VYDSTTGD
-3030 TFIGTESLSSKDIYN
+3030 VFIGTESLSSSDIYN
-3045 PSINGTEGDKTV
+3045 PSINGIEGDKTV
-3057 AAPSVSTP
+3057 TVPSAPTP
-3065 TVTAPP
+3065 TTPSED
-3071 KNTTT
+3071 TTT
-3076 ASTKKG
+3076 TSTKKG
-3082 ILSSLPNKKESS
+3082 ILSSLPKEREST
-3094 SFSKAQRKLVQKGLN
+3094 SFSKAQRKSVQKGLN

-3116 ITGVNGKKKG
+3116 ITGVDGKKKG
-3126 SKLKVNGKIGSSS
+3126 SKLKIDGEIGNLS

-3148 KIGVKGKSYS
+3148 KIGVKGKSYT
-3158 GRWNQTTYSKFHSS
+3158 GRWNPTTYSKFHSS
-3172 RYYPAYKEGGLA
+3172 KYYPAYKEGGLA

-3189 AWLDGSFSK
+3189 AWLDGTK
-3198 PEMVLNAEDTK
+3198 TRPEMVLNAQDTE
-3209 NFIQLKDILS
+3209 NFIKLKDTLS
-3219 SLNKNGFSGL
+3219 SLRKTTS
-3229 GSAQIQDTYN
+3229 SS
-3239 ISINVDQ
+3239 SINSNDIININIDVKE

-3251 DVERMIKQVKKELA
+3251 DVDQMINRVKKEITKA
-3265 KDGKYRNVNAVS
+3265 ASNRNVNTIN
-3277 RIR
+3277 RRR

>member
-23 AINQVQSA
+23 AINKVQSA
-31 LNGLNT
+31 LNSLNT

-235 KKLREATIEINRQ
+235 KKLREATIEIDRQ

-304 FREMGVGISTVGT
+304 FREMGAGISTVGA

-720 IVKSLMN
+720 VVKSLMN
-727 IGAIIGAMKIG
+727 IGAIIGGMKIG

-749 SIGKGKTKRKTGVQ
+749 SIGKGKSKRKTGVQ

-786 GQQAGAAFTSGIE
+786 GQQAGTAFTSGIE

-815 DSFTDV
+815 DSFTDI

-879 AVEFKKEIETYLRK
+879 AIEFKKEIETYLRK

-942 VSSAS
+942 TSSAS

-953 QAMYAAGF
+953 QEMYAAGF

-984 VEAATIALNTALMA
+984 VEAATIALNAALMA

-1003 NFLAGKIGTG
+1003 GFLTSKIGTG

-1018 GVKNIFEG
+1018 GVKNIFDG

-1222 KVDAKILK
+1222 KVDAKTLK

-1350 AKALDKATQSAG
+1350 AKALDKAAQSAG

-1385 DISVEA
+1385 DISVEV

-1447 VLANNV
+1447 VLASNV

-1464 KSLATLLLATVDKK
+1464 KSLATLLLATIDKK

-1610 EWADLTEEVQDFIK
+1610 GWADLTEEVQDFIK

-1690 DDTIATTISELEG
+1690 DDTISTTISELEG

-1758 GGDLAKAEEK
+1758 GGDLVKAEEK

-1788 ANNKSAVNALEKLGI
+1788 ANNKSAVNALEKVGI
-1803 SIKEGTDGVIS
+1803 SVKEGTDGVIS
-1814 LTDIGKNEITK
+1814 LTDVGKNKITK

-1834 SEAYGVDPTTASAM
+1834 SEAYGVDSTTASAM

-1919 QIEYWTDALG
+1919 QVEYWTDALG

-1948 SQDESAIDDFIERI
+1948 SQDESAIDAFIERI

-2019 GLAMAKQLQSIGL
+2019 GLAMAKQLQSLGL

-2044 SDEGSQISINGEI
+2044 SDEGSQISIDGEI
-2057 VDPADIESTLSTALD
+2057 VDPADIESRLSTALD
-2072 PLNDP
+2072 PLNDK

-2096 ELEITIDGDKIT
+2096 ELEITIDGNKIT

-2127 STEQKGPRGGRKPK
+2127 STEQKGQRGGRKPK

-2150 RERESKK
+2150 KYSPFANNKK
-2157 DKEPKKNKEPDKT
+2157 TKDNKGSDKT
-2170 SGQSRKRFS
+2170 PGQSRKRFS
-2179 KGERL
+2179 KGEQL
-2184 RKLGYENG
+2184 RKLGYESG

-2201 WRKASTVST
+2201 WRKASTAST

-2240 NRLSLSN
+2240 NRLGLSN

-2253 GTQVTNTK
+2253 GIQVTNTK
-2261 KVANDTSKIAKGN
+2261 KVANDTSKIAKGS

-2282 KSSKSKSI
+2282 KSSKSKTV

-2349 SLDDAVDKAKKIK
+2349 SLDNAADKAKKVK
-2362 GGKIKYK
+2362 VGKIKYK
-2369 ADTSSLLKKA
+2369 ADTSALSKVKVPPKNATVNYSKIGKQVNPKKKSA
-2379 PTISGKVNYN
+2379 KVNYTL
-2389 KGKVFTPKK
+2389 GKQARPGDK
-2398 TFNAKINYKK
+2398 TAR
-2408 GTVYK
+2408 
-2413 PGNVTKKVSYTGGNS
+2413 VSYTGGNS
-2428 TITVHVKG
+2428 TITVRVKG
-2436 KAAKGM
+2436 KAARGM
-2442 NLASFGSA
+2442 NLTSFGSA
-2450 AVGARRG
+2450 AAGARRG

-2541 GAVKKVSTSVGSK
+2541 GAAAKKVSTSVGSK
-2554 SSSGSGGSSS
+2554 SSSGSGGS
-2564 SKSSKSSSTKTN
+2564 KSSKSSSTSTN
-2576 KKVAKTWENPYDEFY
+2576 KKIAKTWENPYDEFY

-2624 LTNNVKQ
+2624 LTSNVKQ
-2631 QLGELDTIMEDTS
+2631 QLGKLDTIMEDTS

-2650 NLQARNYVNSSKA
+2650 NLQATNYVKSSKA

-2668 NNSKGKEK
+2668 NNSKGNEK
-2676 EASISA
+2676 KGTISA
-2682 ATLKQ
+2682 STLRK
-2687 YAWWDEASKTVQIN
+2687 YAWWDEESKTVQIN
-2701 WNNLNALEAKKDTK
+2701 WNKLNALESKKDTK

-2742 DAEDKYYDAL
+2742 DAEDKYYDAV
-2752 DTQTELLEEIA
+2752 DAQTELLEEIA
-2763 QNMFDAEEKVLDILV
+2763 QNMFDAEEQVLDILV

-2790 INDSINN
+2790 INDSIND

-2803 KSIQS
+2803 KSIQN
-2808 SIDKMRR
+2808 SIDKIRR

-2848 KQLEEEL
+2848 KQLEKEL
-2855 KNERESYT
+2855 KDERESYK
-2863 DTLVDQSIDDMQ
+2863 DTLVDQSIDDIQ

-2890 ILNKQLEAYQE
+2890 ILNKQLEVYQE
-2901 SGEAMKDVHKLMAG
+2901 SGKAMIDVHKLMAE

-2930 KLLEASGN
+2930 KLLEASGD

-2978 LVKAGAQKTVTY
+2978 LVKAGSQKTVTY
-2990 GGKTY
+2990 EGKTY
-2995 TGTVTSGGNF
+2995 TGTVTNGGNF

-3030 TFIGTESLSSKDIYN
+3030 TFIGTEPLNSSDIYN

-3057 AAPSVSTP
+3057 TAPSVPTP
-3065 TVTAPP
+3065 TTTTPS

-3076 ASTKKG
+3076 TSTKKG
-3082 ILSSLPNKKESS
+3082 ILSSLPNKRESD
-3094 SFSKAQRKLVQKGLN
+3094 SFSKAERKSVQRGLN

-3126 SKLKVNGKIGSSS
+3126 SKLKVNGKIGSAS

-3148 KIGVKGKSYS
+3148 KIGVKGKSYT
-3158 GRWNQTTYSKFHSS
+3158 GRWNPATYSKFHSS
-3172 RYYPAYKEGGLA
+3172 KYYPAYKEGGLA

-3189 AWLDGSFSK
+3189 AWLDGTK
-3198 PEMVLNAEDTK
+3198 TRPEMVLNARDTE
-3209 NFIQLKDILS
+3209 NFIKLKDTLS
-3219 SLNKNGFSGL
+3219 SLMKTTS
-3229 GSAQIQDTYN
+3229 SS
-3239 ISINVDQ
+3239 SINSNDIININIDVKE

-3251 DVERMIKQVKKELA
+3251 DVDQMINRVKKEITKA
-3265 KDGKYRNVNAVS
+3265 ASNRNVNTIS
-3277 RIR
+3277 RRR

>member
-37 NKLGKGFNN
+37 DKLGKGIGTTVN
-46 TFSKLQNEVDKF
+46 KLQTEISKF
-58 ETFSFKDSFSS
+58 EETAYKGSANSKDLNNM
-69 GDIKSVSKT
+69 T
-78 IENIVTLTNKLQ
+78 RNIENIIGLTNKLESELASATGKEIHLIPESDLHFFQRIHSEVQKYNNEIANAEKRIASLQEKQ
-90 SEIGTIDGKKIELIP
+90 SKEFNKQAVAKSNIKTQFGGKTLNDAEANRLDSEIKRIENLRKTADAALVKAQGKGDVELEKFNSRAIEDYSNQLEQLYSARNKIFSNKEYFSNSDVKAFQNSTQAIKSYKKEINSLASESADKLQRVISVVSEISGQDLSKVTSIEDVNKIINSLETEKIEQVRSRLLEAASGMEEIGTEANATKSQLSDYS
-105 DSELT
+105 SEM
-110 QFNNIIKEIEK
+110 EK
-121 YKTTINDLENNINKA
+121 L
-136 NRKIQDE
+136 
-143 RIKRDKAQAN
+143 
-153 IDNKYKNKQVVS
+153 S
-165 DEEYNKLQL
+165 
-174 AQEKAIA
+174 
-181 KAKEQEKQALNTWK
+181 
-195 KQSTSENEKAYD
+195 
-207 AAVEARIKAQHSM
+207 
-220 DNIVSQSQYNNDADV
+220 
-235 KKLREATIEINRQ
+235 
-248 TEAITKNVEA
+248 
-258 KRKTF
+258 
-263 SETKTSVYN
+263 
-272 NGLDTSNVKN
+272 
-282 IQDIERLASS
+282 
-292 SLDSKIDAVTNK
+292 
-304 FREMGVGISTVGT
+304 
-317 EASEAGPKIDSAT
+317 
-330 EELNKMTYTAQ
+330 YTAQ

-651 ASQKQFEKTLE
+651 SSQKQFEKTLE
-662 SMEAKVNNLKN
+662 SMASKVNNLKN
-673 AWNEFIM
+673 AWNEFTM
-680 NIANSDMVKAGVD
+680 NISNSDMVKDGVD

-720 IVKSLMN
+720 VVKSLMN

-749 SIGKGKTKRKTGVQ
+749 SIGKGKAKRKTGVQ

-1043 SSGFEAVAKSKET
+1043 SSGFEAVAKSKKT

-1222 KVDAKILK
+1222 KVDAKTLK

-1235 ATGAWT
+1235 ATDAWT

-1350 AKALDKATQSAG
+1350 AKALDKAAQSAG

-1447 VLANNV
+1447 VLASNV

-1690 DDTIATTISELEG
+1690 DDTISTTISELEG

-1751 QNALNEA
+1751 QKALSET

-1788 ANNKSAVNALEKLGI
+1788 ANNKSAVNALEKVGI

-1919 QIEYWTDALG
+1919 QVEYWTDALG

-1948 SQDESAIDDFIERI
+1948 SQDESVIDAFIERL

-2002 WTKKFKNNFKL
+2002 WAKKFKNNFKL

-2057 VDPADIESTLSTALD
+2057 VDPADIESRLSTALD
-2072 PLNDP
+2072 PLNDK

-2096 ELEITIDGDKIT
+2096 ELEITIDGNKIT

-2150 RERESKK
+2150 KYSPFANNKKTKDNKGSNETSSKS
-2157 DKEPKKNKEPDKT
+2157 N
-2170 SGQSRKRFS
+2170 KRFS

-2184 RKLGYENG
+2184 RALGYESG

-2201 WRKASTVST
+2201 WRKASTAST

-2240 NRLSLSN
+2240 NRLGLSN

-2253 GTQVTNTK
+2253 GIQVTNTK
-2261 KVANDTSKIAKGN
+2261 KVANDTSKIAKGS

-2282 KSSKSKSI
+2282 KSSKSKTV

-2349 SLDDAVDKAKKIK
+2349 SLDNAADKAKKVK

-2413 PGNVTKKVSYTGGNS
+2413 PGDVTKKVSYTGGNS
-2428 TITVHVKG
+2428 TITVRVKG
-2436 KAAKGM
+2436 KAARGM
-2442 NLASFGSA
+2442 NLTSFGSA
-2450 AVGARRG
+2450 AAGARRG

-2541 GAVKKVSTSVGSK
+2541 GAAAKKVSTSVGSK
-2554 SSSGSGGSSS
+2554 SSSGSGGS
-2564 SKSSKSSSTKTN
+2564 KSSKSSSTSTN
-2576 KKVAKTWENPYDEFY
+2576 KKIAKTWENPYDEFY

-2624 LTNNVKQ
+2624 LINNVKQ

-2650 NLQARNYVNSSKA
+2650 NLQAKNYVKSSKA

-2676 EASISA
+2676 KGTISA
-2682 ATLKQ
+2682 STLRK
-2687 YAWWDEASKTVQIN
+2687 YAWWDEESKTVQIN
-2701 WNNLNALEAKKDTK
+2701 WNKLHALESKKDEK

-2752 DTQTELLEEIA
+2752 DAQTELLEEIA

-2790 INDSINN
+2790 INDSIND

-2803 KSIQS
+2803 KSIQN
-2808 SIDKMRR
+2808 SIDKIRR
-2815 DRDNEKTEETLA
+2815 ERDNEKTEETLA

-2848 KQLEEEL
+2848 KQLEKEL
-2855 KNERESYT
+2855 KDERESYK
-2863 DTLVDQSIDDMQ
+2863 DTLVDQSIDDIQ

-2890 ILNKQLEAYQE
+2890 ILNKQLEADQE
-2901 SGEAMKDVHKLMAG
+2901 SGEAMKDVHKLMAE

-2930 KLLEASGN
+2930 KLLEASGD

-2978 LVKAGAQKTVTY
+2978 LVKAGSQKTVTY
-2990 GGKTY
+2990 EGKTY

-3005 VGKTSTGEEIGI
+3005 VGKTNTGEEIGI

-3030 TFIGTESLSSKDIYN
+3030 TFIGTEPLDSSDIYN
-3045 PSINGTEGDKTV
+3045 PSVNGIEGDKTV
-3057 AAPSVSTP
+3057 TAPSVPTP
-3065 TVTAPP
+3065 TTTTPS

-3076 ASTKKG
+3076 TSTKKG
-3082 ILSSLPNKKESS
+3082 ILSSLPNKRESS
-3094 SFSKAQRKLVQKGLN
+3094 SFSKAQRKSVQRGLN

-3148 KIGVKGKSYS
+3148 KIGVKGKSYT
-3158 GRWNQTTYSKFHSS
+3158 GHWNPTTYSKFHSS
-3172 RYYPAYKEGGLA
+3172 KYYPAYKEGGLA

-3189 AWLDGSFSK
+3189 AWLDGTK
-3198 PEMVLNAEDTK
+3198 TRPEMVLNAKDTE
-3209 NFIQLKDILS
+3209 NFIKLKDTLS
-3219 SLNKNGFSGL
+3219 SLMKTTS
-3229 GSAQIQDTYN
+3229 SS
-3239 ISINVDQ
+3239 SINSNDIININIDVKE

-3251 DVERMIKQVKKELA
+3251 DVDQMINRVKKEITKA
-3265 KDGKYRNVNAVS
+3265 ASNRNVNTIS
-3277 RIR
+3277 RRR

>member
-37 NKLGKGFNN
+37 NRLGKGFNN

-220 DNIVSQSQYNNDADV
+220 DNIVSQSQYSNDADV

-263 SETKTSVYN
+263 SETKISVSN
-272 NGLDTSNVKN
+272 NGLDISNVKN
-282 IQDIERLASS
+282 IQDIEGLASS

-304 FREMGVGISTVGT
+304 FREMGVGISTVGS

-360 QLFKRMIRGAIDTI
+360 QLFKRMIHGAIDTI

-651 ASQKQFEKTLE
+651 SSQKQFEKTLE
-662 SMEAKVNNLKN
+662 SMASKVNNLKN
-673 AWNEFIM
+673 AWNEFTM
-680 NIANSDMVKAGVD
+680 NISNSDMVKDGVD
-693 ALTGFLTIINKIS
+693 ALTGLLTIINKIS

-720 IVKSLMN
+720 VVKSLMN

-749 SIGKGKTKRKTGVQ
+749 SIGKGKAKRKTGVQ

-942 VSSAS
+942 TSSAS

-984 VEAATIALNTALMA
+984 VEAATIALNAALMA

-1003 NFLAGKIGTG
+1003 NFLAGKIGIG
-1013 DKGWK
+1013 DGRWKAAKGAFK
-1018 GVKNIFEG
+1018 G

-1043 SSGFEAVAKSKET
+1043 SSGFEAVANSKKT

-1222 KVDAKILK
+1222 KVDAKTFK
-1230 KEKGW
+1230 KENGL
-1235 ATGAWT
+1235 GNDAW
-1241 ENDSKELNNIL
+1241 KEWNNIL

-1274 DNVSNKYTEEVSRI
+1274 DNVSNEYTEEVSRI
-1288 LSNQY
+1288 LSKQY

-1362 RLSEELAKA
+1362 RLSEELTKA

-1401 NIEKMIDEYQSAT
+1401 NIEKMIDEVVPN
-1414 SDDQFAQALADYLN
+1414 DQFAQALADYLN
-1428 VDIESVRDN
+1428 VDVESVRDN

-1447 VLANNV
+1447 VLASNV

-1458 AQKEQS
+1458 AQREQS
-1464 KSLATLLLATVDKK
+1464 ESLATLLLATIDRKD
-1478 GNKDIYK
+1478 NKEIYK
-1485 SVSEINKSD
+1485 SAAEINKSD
-1494 IANIESLISN
+1494 IANIESLISK

-1539 PKITN
+1539 PEIAN

-1579 EVLQN
+1579 KVLQN

-1660 IMTELGHNGKFAVTS
+1660 IMTELGHNGQFAVTS

-1690 DDTIATTISELEG
+1690 DDTISTTISELEG

-1788 ANNKSAVNALEKLGI
+1788 ANNKSAVNALEKVGI

-1814 LTDIGKNEITK
+1814 LTDVGKNEITK

-1911 DSNVDTSK
+1911 DSNVDTDE
-1919 QIEYWTDALG
+1919 QIKYWTDALG

-1940 FNIEAMVN
+1940 FNIEAMVKG
-1948 SQDESAIDDFIERI
+1948 ESTIDDFIERI

-2019 GLAMAKQLQSIGL
+2019 GLAMAKQLQKMGL
-2032 TADQATQYITKL
+2032 SADQATQYITKL
-2044 SDEGSQISINGEI
+2044 ADEGSQISIDGKI
-2057 VDPADIESTLSTALD
+2057 VDPADIESTLSTVLD
-2072 PLNDP
+2072 PLNDE

-2083 AEAIAGAV
+2083 AKAIAGAV

-2096 ELEITIDGDKIT
+2096 ELEITIDGNKIT

-2150 RERESKK
+2150 RERESRK
-2157 DKEPKKNKEPDKT
+2157 DKEPKEDKHSDKT
-2170 SGQSRKRFS
+2170 PGQSRKRFS
-2179 KGERL
+2179 KGKQL
-2184 RKLGYENG
+2184 RKLGYESG

-2201 WRKASTVST
+2201 WRKASTAST
-2210 KKTKT
+2210 KKTKI

-2240 NRLSLSN
+2240 ARLGFSD

-2253 GTQVTNTK
+2253 GIQVTNTK
-2261 KVANDTSKIAKGN
+2261 KVANDTSKIAKGS

-2282 KSSKSKSI
+2282 KSSKSKSV

-2298 KNITKDINKAAKK
+2298 KNIAKDINKATKK
-2311 SKAKTKVNV
+2311 TKAKTKVNV

-2344 QTDTK
+2344 QTDAK
-2349 SLDDAVDKAKKIK
+2349 SLDDAAKKAKKIK

-2369 ADTSSLLKKA
+2369 ADTSALSKVEVPPKNATVNYSKIGKQVNPKKKSA
-2379 PTISGKVNYN
+2379 KVNYTL
-2389 KGKVFTPKK
+2389 GKQARPGDKK
-2398 TFNAKINYKK
+2398 AR
-2408 GTVYK
+2408 
-2413 PGNVTKKVSYTGGNS
+2413 VTYTGGNS

-2436 KAAKGM
+2436 KAARGM
-2442 NLASFGSA
+2442 NLSSFGSA

-2500 GNAVVWSNK
+2500 GNAVVWSNR

-2541 GAVKKVSTSVGSK
+2541 GAAAKKVSTSVGSK
-2554 SSSGSGGSSS
+2554 SSSGSKGSGG

-2576 KKVAKTWENPYDEFY
+2576 KKIAKTWENPYDEFY

-2624 LTNNVKQ
+2624 LINNVKQ

-2650 NLQARNYVNSSKA
+2650 NLQATNYVKSSKA

-2668 NNSKGKEK
+2668 NNSKGNEK
-2676 EASISA
+2676 KGTISA
-2682 ATLKQ
+2682 ATLRK
-2687 YAWWDEASKTVQIN
+2687 YAWWDEESKTVQIN
-2701 WNNLNALEAKKDTK
+2701 WNKLHALESKKDEK

-2752 DTQTELLEEIA
+2752 DAQTELLEEIA

-2790 INDSINN
+2790 INDSIND

-2803 KSIQS
+2803 KSIQN
-2808 SIDKMRR
+2808 SIDKIRR
-2815 DRDNEKTEETLA
+2815 ERDNKKTEGTLA

-2848 KQLEEEL
+2848 KQLEKEL
-2855 KNERESYT
+2855 KDERESYT
-2863 DTLVDQSIDDMQ
+2863 DTLVDQSIDDIQ

-2890 ILNKQLEAYQE
+2890 ILNKQLEFDQE
-2901 SGEAMKDVHKLMAG
+2901 SGEAMKDVHKLMAE

-2930 KLLEASGN
+2930 KLLEASSD

-2978 LVKAGAQKTVTY
+2978 LVKADAQKTVTY
-2990 GGKTY
+2990 EGKTY

-3005 VGKTSTGEEIGI
+3005 VGKTNTGEEIGI

-3030 TFIGTESLSSKDIYN
+3030 TFIGTEPLDSSDIYN
-3045 PSINGTEGDKTV
+3045 PSINGIEGDKTV
-3057 AAPSVSTP
+3057 TAPSVPIPTTTTP
-3065 TVTAPP
+3065 S

-3076 ASTKKG
+3076 TSTKKG
-3082 ILSSLPNKKESS
+3082 ILSSLPNKRESS
-3094 SFSKAQRKLVQKGLN
+3094 SFSKAQRKSVQRGLN

-3116 ITGVNGKKKG
+3116 ITGANGKKKG
-3126 SKLKVNGKIGSSS
+3126 TKLKVNGKIGSAS

-3148 KIGVKGKSYS
+3148 KIGVKGKSYT
-3158 GRWNQTTYSKFHSS
+3158 GRWNPTTYSKFHSS
-3172 RYYPAYKEGGLA
+3172 KYYPAYKEGGLA

-3189 AWLDGSFSK
+3189 AWLDGTK
-3198 PEMVLNAEDTK
+3198 TRPEMVLNAQDTE
-3209 NFIQLKDILS
+3209 NFIKLKDTLS
-3219 SLNKNGFSGL
+3219 SLMKTTPS
-3229 GSAQIQDTYN
+3229 S
-3239 ISINVDQ
+3239 SINSNDIININIDVKE

-3251 DVERMIKQVKKELA
+3251 DVDQMINRVKKEITKA
-3265 KDGKYRNVNAVS
+3265 ASNRNVNTIS
-3277 RIR
+3277 RRR

>member
-1 MANNQNIRINIDLVG
+1 
-16 NASKAKA
+16 
-23 AINQVQSA
+23 
-31 LNGLNT
+31 
-37 NKLGKGFNN
+37 
-46 TFSKLQNEVDKF
+46 
-58 ETFSFKDSFSS
+58 
-69 GDIKSVSKT
+69 
-78 IENIVTLTNKLQ
+78 
-90 SEIGTIDGKKIELIP
+90 
-105 DSELT
+105 
-110 QFNNIIKEIEK
+110 
-121 YKTTINDLENNINKA
+121 
-136 NRKIQDE
+136 
-143 RIKRDKAQAN
+143 
-153 IDNKYKNKQVVS
+153 
-165 DEEYNKLQL
+165 
-174 AQEKAIA
+174 
-181 KAKEQEKQALNTWK
+181 
-195 KQSTSENEKAYD
+195 
-207 AAVEARIKAQHSM
+207 
-220 DNIVSQSQYNNDADV
+220 
-235 KKLREATIEINRQ
+235 
-248 TEAITKNVEA
+248 
-258 KRKTF
+258 
-263 SETKTSVYN
+263 
-272 NGLDTSNVKN
+272 
-282 IQDIERLASS
+282 
-292 SLDSKIDAVTNK
+292 
-304 FREMGVGISTVGT
+304 
-317 EASEAGPKIDSAT
+317 
-330 EELNKMTYTAQ
+330 
-341 QMSQLKNQV
+341 
-350 LSFFSVGNGI
+350 
-360 QLFKRMIRGAIDTI
+360 MIHGAIDTI

-651 ASQKQFEKTLE
+651 SSQKQFEKTLE
-662 SMEAKVNNLKN
+662 SMASKVNNLKN
-673 AWNEFIM
+673 AWNEFTM
-680 NIANSDMVKAGVD
+680 NISNSDMVKDGVD
-693 ALTGFLTIINKIS
+693 ALTGLLTIINKIS

-720 IVKSLMN
+720 VVKSLMN

-942 VSSAS
+942 TSSAS

-953 QAMYAAGF
+953 QAMYSAGF

-1013 DKGWK
+1013 ENGWK

-1034 KWFGKGGQL
+1034 KRFGKGGQL

-1056 SGLVSIFSKLLSIVT
+1056 SGLVSIFAKLLSIVT

-1222 KVDAKILK
+1222 KVDAKTFK
-1230 KEKGW
+1230 KENGL
-1235 ATGAWT
+1235 GNDAW
-1241 ENDSKELNNIL
+1241 KEWNNIL

-1274 DNVSNKYTEEVSRI
+1274 DNVSNEYTEEVSRI

-1362 RLSEELAKA
+1362 RLSEELTKA

-1401 NIEKMIDEYQSAT
+1401 NIEKMIDEVVPN
-1414 SDDQFAQALADYLN
+1414 DQFAQALADYLN
-1428 VDIESVRDN
+1428 VDVESVRDN

-1447 VLANNV
+1447 VLASNV

-1458 AQKEQS
+1458 AQREQS
-1464 KSLATLLLATVDKK
+1464 ESLATLLLATVDKK

-1494 IANIESLISN
+1494 IANIESLISK

-1539 PKITN
+1539 PEIAN

-1579 EVLQN
+1579 KVLQN

-1660 IMTELGHNGKFAVTS
+1660 IMTELGHNGQFAVTS

-1690 DDTIATTISELEG
+1690 DDTISTTISELEG

-1788 ANNKSAVNALEKLGI
+1788 ANNKSAVSALEKLGI
-1803 SIKEGTDGVIS
+1803 SVKEGADGVIS

-1911 DSNVDTSK
+1911 DSNVDTDE
-1919 QIEYWTDALG
+1919 QIKYWTDALG
-1929 AMGYTDDQIAT
+1929 AMGYTEDQIAT
-1940 FNIEAMVN
+1940 FNIEAMVKG
-1948 SQDESAIDDFIERI
+1948 ESTIDDFIERI

-2019 GLAMAKQLQSIGL
+2019 GLAMAKQLQKMGL
-2032 TADQATQYITKL
+2032 SADQATQYITKL
-2044 SDEGSQISINGEI
+2044 ADEGSQISIDGKI

-2072 PLNDP
+2072 PLNDE

-2083 AEAIAGAV
+2083 AKAIAGAV

-2096 ELEITIDGDKIT
+2096 ELEITIDGNKIT

-2150 RERESKK
+2150 RERESRK
-2157 DKEPKKNKEPDKT
+2157 DKEPKEDKNSDKT
-2170 SGQSRKRFS
+2170 PGQSRKRFS
-2179 KGERL
+2179 KGKQL
-2184 RKLGYENG
+2184 RKLGYESG

-2201 WRKASTVST
+2201 WRKASTAST
-2210 KKTKT
+2210 KKTKA

-2240 NRLSLSN
+2240 ARLGLSD

-2253 GTQVTNTK
+2253 GIQATNTK
-2261 KVANDTSKIAKGN
+2261 KVANDTSKIAKGS

-2282 KSSKSKSI
+2282 KSSKSKSV

-2344 QTDTK
+2344 QTDAK
-2349 SLDDAVDKAKKIK
+2349 SLDDAAKKAKKIK

-2369 ADTSSLLKKA
+2369 ADTSALSKVEVPPKNATVNYSKIGKQVNPKKKSA
-2379 PTISGKVNYN
+2379 KVNYTL
-2389 KGKVFTPKK
+2389 GKQARPGDKK
-2398 TFNAKINYKK
+2398 AR
-2408 GTVYK
+2408 
-2413 PGNVTKKVSYTGGNS
+2413 VTYTGGNS

-2442 NLASFGSA
+2442 NLSSFGSA

-2500 GNAVVWSNK
+2500 GNAVVWSNR

-2541 GAVKKVSTSVGSK
+2541 GAAAKKVSTSVGSK
-2554 SSSGSGGSSS
+2554 SSSGSGGS
-2564 SKSSKSSSTKTN
+2564 KSSKSSSTSTN
-2576 KKVAKTWENPYDEFY
+2576 KKIAKTWENPYDEFY

-2624 LTNNVKQ
+2624 LTSNVKQ

-2650 NLQARNYVNSSKA
+2650 NLQATNYVKSSKA

-2668 NNSKGKEK
+2668 NNSKGNEK
-2676 EASISA
+2676 KGTISA
-2682 ATLKQ
+2682 ATLRK
-2687 YAWWDEASKTVQIN
+2687 YAWWDEESKTVQIN
-2701 WNNLNALEAKKDTK
+2701 WNKLNALESKKDEK

-2742 DAEDKYYDAL
+2742 DAEDKYYDAV
-2752 DTQTELLEEIA
+2752 DAQTELLEEIA

-2790 INDSINN
+2790 INDSIND

-2803 KSIQS
+2803 KSIQN
-2808 SIDKMRR
+2808 SIDRMRKE
-2815 DRDNEKTEETLA
+2815 RDNKKTEETLA

-2848 KQLEEEL
+2848 KQLEKEL
-2855 KNERESYT
+2855 KDERESYT
-2863 DTLVDQSIDDMQ
+2863 DTLVDQSIDDIQ

-2890 ILNKQLEAYQE
+2890 ILNKQLEFDQE
-2901 SGEAMKDVHKLMAG
+2901 SGEAMKDVHKLMAE

-2930 KLLEASGN
+2930 KLLEASSD

-2978 LVKAGAQKTVTY
+2978 LVKADAQKTVTY
-2990 GGKTY
+2990 EGKTY

-3005 VGKTSTGEEIGI
+3005 VGKTNTGEEIGI

-3030 TFIGTESLSSKDIYN
+3030 TFIGTEPLDSSDIYN
-3045 PSINGTEGDKTV
+3045 PSINGIEGDKTV
-3057 AAPSVSTP
+3057 TAPSVPTP
-3065 TVTAPP
+3065 TTTTPS

-3076 ASTKKG
+3076 TSTKKG
-3082 ILSSLPNKKESS
+3082 ILSSLPNKRESS
-3094 SFSKAQRKLVQKGLN
+3094 SFSKAQRKSVQRGLN

-3148 KIGVKGKSYS
+3148 KIEVKGKSYT
-3158 GRWNQTTYSKFHSS
+3158 GRWNPTTYSKFHSS
-3172 RYYPAYKEGGLA
+3172 KYYPTYKEGGLA

-3189 AWLDGSFSK
+3189 AWLDGTK
-3198 PEMVLNAEDTK
+3198 TRPEMVLNAQDTE
-3209 NFIQLKDILS
+3209 NFIKLKDTLS
-3219 SLNKNGFSGL
+3219 SLMKTTPS
-3229 GSAQIQDTYN
+3229 S
-3239 ISINVDQ
+3239 SINSNDIININIDVKE

-3251 DVERMIKQVKKELA
+3251 DVDQMINRVKKEITKA
-3265 KDGKYRNVNAVS
+3265 ASNRNVNTIS
-3277 RIR
+3277 RRR

>member
-37 NKLGKGFNN
+37 NRLGKGFNN

-220 DNIVSQSQYNNDADV
+220 DNIVSQSQYSNDADV

-263 SETKTSVYN
+263 SETKISVSN
-272 NGLDTSNVKN
+272 NGLDISNVKN
-282 IQDIERLASS
+282 IQDIEGLASS

-304 FREMGVGISTVGT
+304 FREMGVGISTVGS

-360 QLFKRMIRGAIDTI
+360 QLFKRMIHGAIDTI

-651 ASQKQFEKTLE
+651 SSQKQFEKTLE
-662 SMEAKVNNLKN
+662 SMASKVNNLKN
-673 AWNEFIM
+673 AWNEFTM
-680 NIANSDMVKAGVD
+680 NISNSDMVKDGVD
-693 ALTGFLTIINKIS
+693 ALTGLLTIINKIS

-720 IVKSLMN
+720 VVKSLMN

-749 SIGKGKTKRKTGVQ
+749 SIGKGKAKRKTGVQ

-799 KAIAKV
+799 KAIAKI

-879 AVEFKKEIETYLRK
+879 AIEFKKEIETYLRK

-942 VSSAS
+942 TSSAS

-984 VEAATIALNTALMA
+984 VEAATIALNAALMA

-1003 NFLAGKIGTG
+1003 NFLAGKIGIG
-1013 DKGWK
+1013 DGRWKAAKGAFK
-1018 GVKNIFEG
+1018 G

-1043 SSGFEAVAKSKET
+1043 SSGFEAVANSKKT

-1222 KVDAKILK
+1222 KVDAKTFK
-1230 KEKGW
+1230 KENGL
-1235 ATGAWT
+1235 GNDAW
-1241 ENDSKELNNIL
+1241 KEWNNIL

-1274 DNVSNKYTEEVSRI
+1274 DNVSNEYTEEVSRI
-1288 LSNQY
+1288 LSKQY

-1362 RLSEELAKA
+1362 RLSEELTKA

-1401 NIEKMIDEYQSAT
+1401 NIEKMIDEVVPN
-1414 SDDQFAQALADYLN
+1414 DQFAQALADYLN
-1428 VDIESVRDN
+1428 VDVESVRDN

-1447 VLANNV
+1447 VLASNV

-1458 AQKEQS
+1458 AQREQS
-1464 KSLATLLLATVDKK
+1464 ESLATLLLATIDRKD
-1478 GNKDIYK
+1478 NKEIYK
-1485 SVSEINKSD
+1485 SAAEINKSD
-1494 IANIESLISN
+1494 IANIESLISK

-1539 PKITN
+1539 PEIAN

-1579 EVLQN
+1579 KVLQN

-1660 IMTELGHNGKFAVTS
+1660 IMTELGHNGQFAVTS

-1690 DDTIATTISELEG
+1690 DDTISTTISELEG

-1788 ANNKSAVNALEKLGI
+1788 ANNKSAVNALEKVGI

-1814 LTDIGKNEITK
+1814 LTDVGKNEITK

-1911 DSNVDTSK
+1911 DSNVDTDE
-1919 QIEYWTDALG
+1919 QIKYWTDALG

-1940 FNIEAMVN
+1940 FNIEAMVKG
-1948 SQDESAIDDFIERI
+1948 ESTIDDFIERI

-2019 GLAMAKQLQSIGL
+2019 GLAMAKQLQKMGL
-2032 TADQATQYITKL
+2032 SADQATQYVTKL
-2044 SDEGSQISINGEI
+2044 ADEGSQISIDGEI
-2057 VDPADIESTLSTALD
+2057 VDPADIESRLSTALD
-2072 PLNDP
+2072 PLNDE

-2083 AEAIAGAV
+2083 AKAIAGAV

-2096 ELEITIDGDKIT
+2096 ELEITIDGNKIT

-2150 RERESKK
+2150 RERESRK
-2157 DKEPKKNKEPDKT
+2157 DKEPKEDKHSDKT
-2170 SGQSRKRFS
+2170 PGQSRKRFS
-2179 KGERL
+2179 KGKQL
-2184 RKLGYENG
+2184 RKLGYESG

-2201 WRKASTVST
+2201 WRKASTAST

-2240 NRLSLSN
+2240 ARLGFSD

-2253 GTQVTNTK
+2253 GIQVTNTK
-2261 KVANDTSKIAKGN
+2261 KVANDTSKIAKGS

-2282 KSSKSKSI
+2282 KSSKSKSV

-2298 KNITKDINKAAKK
+2298 KNIAKDINKATKK
-2311 SKAKTKVNV
+2311 TKAKTKVNV

-2344 QTDTK
+2344 QTDAK
-2349 SLDDAVDKAKKIK
+2349 SLDDAAKKAKKIK

-2369 ADTSSLLKKA
+2369 ADTSALSKVEVPPKNATVNYSKIGKQVNPKKKSA
-2379 PTISGKVNYN
+2379 KVNYTL
-2389 KGKVFTPKK
+2389 GKQARPGDKK
-2398 TFNAKINYKK
+2398 AR
-2408 GTVYK
+2408 
-2413 PGNVTKKVSYTGGNS
+2413 VTYTGGNS

-2436 KAAKGM
+2436 KAARGM
-2442 NLASFGSA
+2442 NLSSFGSA

-2500 GNAVVWSNK
+2500 GNAVVWSNR

-2541 GAVKKVSTSVGSK
+2541 GAAAKKVSTSVGSK
-2554 SSSGSGGSSS
+2554 SSSGSKGSGG

-2576 KKVAKTWENPYDEFY
+2576 KKIAKTWENPYDEFY

-2624 LTNNVKQ
+2624 LINNVKQ

-2650 NLQARNYVNSSKA
+2650 NLQATNYVKSSKA

-2668 NNSKGKEK
+2668 NNSKGNEK
-2676 EASISA
+2676 KGTISA
-2682 ATLKQ
+2682 ATLRK
-2687 YAWWDEASKTVQIN
+2687 YAWWDEESKTVQIN
-2701 WNNLNALEAKKDTK
+2701 WNKLHALESKKDEK

-2752 DTQTELLEEIA
+2752 DAQTELLEEIA

-2790 INDSINN
+2790 INDSIND

-2803 KSIQS
+2803 KSIQN
-2808 SIDKMRR
+2808 SIDKIRR
-2815 DRDNEKTEETLA
+2815 ERDNKKTEGTLA

-2848 KQLEEEL
+2848 KQLEKEL
-2855 KNERESYT
+2855 KDERESYT
-2863 DTLVDQSIDDMQ
+2863 DTLVDQSIDDIQ

-2890 ILNKQLEAYQE
+2890 ILNKQLEFDQE
-2901 SGEAMKDVHKLMAG
+2901 SGEAMKDVHKLMAE

-2930 KLLEASGN
+2930 KLLEASSD

-2978 LVKAGAQKTVTY
+2978 LVKADAQKTVTY
-2990 GGKTY
+2990 EGKTY

-3005 VGKTSTGEEIGI
+3005 VGKTNTGEEIGI

-3030 TFIGTESLSSKDIYN
+3030 TFIGTEPLDSSDIYN
-3045 PSINGTEGDKTV
+3045 PSINGIEGDKTV
-3057 AAPSVSTP
+3057 TAPSVPTP
-3065 TVTAPP
+3065 TTTTPS

-3076 ASTKKG
+3076 TSTKKG
-3082 ILSSLPNKKESS
+3082 ILSSLPNKRESS
-3094 SFSKAQRKLVQKGLN
+3094 SFSKAQRKSVQRGLN

-3116 ITGVNGKKKG
+3116 ITGANGKKKG
-3126 SKLKVNGKIGSSS
+3126 TKLKVNGKIGSAS

-3148 KIGVKGKSYS
+3148 KIGVKGKSYT
-3158 GRWNQTTYSKFHSS
+3158 GRWNPTTYSKFHSS
-3172 RYYPAYKEGGLA
+3172 KYYPAYKEGGLA

-3189 AWLDGSFSK
+3189 AWLDGTK
-3198 PEMVLNAEDTK
+3198 TRPEMVLNAQDTE
-3209 NFIQLKDILS
+3209 NFIKLKDTLS
-3219 SLNKNGFSGL
+3219 SLMKTTPS
-3229 GSAQIQDTYN
+3229 S
-3239 ISINVDQ
+3239 SINSNDIININIDVKE

-3251 DVERMIKQVKKELA
+3251 DVDQMINRVKKEITKA
-3265 KDGKYRNVNAVS
+3265 ASNRNVNTIS
-3277 RIR
+3277 RRR

>member
-37 NKLGKGFNN
+37 NRLGKGFNN

-220 DNIVSQSQYNNDADV
+220 DNIVSQSQYSNDADV

-263 SETKTSVYN
+263 SETKISVSN
-272 NGLDTSNVKN
+272 NGLDISNVKN
-282 IQDIERLASS
+282 IQDIEGLASS

-304 FREMGVGISTVGT
+304 FREMGVGISTVGS

-360 QLFKRMIRGAIDTI
+360 QLFKRMIHGAIDTI

-651 ASQKQFEKTLE
+651 SSQKQFEKTLE
-662 SMEAKVNNLKN
+662 SMASKVNNLKN
-673 AWNEFIM
+673 AWNEFTM
-680 NIANSDMVKAGVD
+680 NISNSDMVKDGVD
-693 ALTGFLTIINKIS
+693 ALTGLLTIINKIS

-720 IVKSLMN
+720 VVKSLMN

-749 SIGKGKTKRKTGVQ
+749 SIGKGKAKRKTGVQ

-942 VSSAS
+942 TSSAS

-984 VEAATIALNTALMA
+984 VEAATIALNAALMA

-1003 NFLAGKIGTG
+1003 NFLAGKIGIG
-1013 DKGWK
+1013 DGRWKAAKGAFK
-1018 GVKNIFEG
+1018 G

-1043 SSGFEAVAKSKET
+1043 SSGFEAVANSKKT

-1222 KVDAKILK
+1222 KVDAKTFK
-1230 KEKGW
+1230 KENGL
-1235 ATGAWT
+1235 GNDAW
-1241 ENDSKELNNIL
+1241 KEWNNIL

-1274 DNVSNKYTEEVSRI
+1274 DNVSNEYTEEVSRI
-1288 LSNQY
+1288 LSKQY

-1362 RLSEELAKA
+1362 RLSEELTKA

-1401 NIEKMIDEYQSAT
+1401 NIEKMIDEVVPN
-1414 SDDQFAQALADYLN
+1414 DQFAQALADYLN
-1428 VDIESVRDN
+1428 VDVESVRDN

-1447 VLANNV
+1447 VLASNV

-1458 AQKEQS
+1458 AQREQS
-1464 KSLATLLLATVDKK
+1464 ESLATLLLATIDRKD
-1478 GNKDIYK
+1478 NKEIYK
-1485 SVSEINKSD
+1485 SAAEINKSD
-1494 IANIESLISN
+1494 IANIESLISK

-1539 PKITN
+1539 PEIAN

-1579 EVLQN
+1579 KVLQN

-1660 IMTELGHNGKFAVTS
+1660 IMTELGHNGQFAVTS

-1690 DDTIATTISELEG
+1690 DDTISTTISELEG

-1788 ANNKSAVNALEKLGI
+1788 ANNKSAVNALEKVGI

-1814 LTDIGKNEITK
+1814 LTDVGKNEITK

-1911 DSNVDTSK
+1911 DSNVDTDE
-1919 QIEYWTDALG
+1919 QIKYWTDALG

-1940 FNIEAMVN
+1940 FNIEAMVKG
-1948 SQDESAIDDFIERI
+1948 ESTIDDFIERI

-2019 GLAMAKQLQSIGL
+2019 GLAMAKQLQKMGL
-2032 TADQATQYITKL
+2032 SADQATQYITKL
-2044 SDEGSQISINGEI
+2044 ANEGSQISIDGKI

-2072 PLNDP
+2072 PLNEE

-2083 AEAIAGAV
+2083 AKAIAGAV

-2096 ELEITIDGDKIT
+2096 ELEITIDGNKIT

-2150 RERESKK
+2150 RERESRK
-2157 DKEPKKNKEPDKT
+2157 DKEPKEDKHSDKT
-2170 SGQSRKRFS
+2170 PGQSRKRFS
-2179 KGERL
+2179 KGKQL
-2184 RKLGYENG
+2184 RKLGYESG

-2201 WRKASTVST
+2201 WRKASTAST
-2210 KKTKT
+2210 KKTKI

-2240 NRLSLSN
+2240 ARLGFSD

-2253 GTQVTNTK
+2253 GIQVTNTK
-2261 KVANDTSKIAKGN
+2261 KVANDTSKIAKGS

-2282 KSSKSKSI
+2282 KSSKSKSV

-2298 KNITKDINKAAKK
+2298 KNIAKDINKATKK
-2311 SKAKTKVNV
+2311 TKAKTKVNV

-2344 QTDTK
+2344 QTDAK
-2349 SLDDAVDKAKKIK
+2349 SLDDAAKKAKKIK

-2369 ADTSSLLKKA
+2369 ADTSALSKVEVPPKNATVNYSKIGKQVNPKKKSA
-2379 PTISGKVNYN
+2379 KVNYTL
-2389 KGKVFTPKK
+2389 GKQARPGDK
-2398 TFNAKINYKK
+2398 TAR
-2408 GTVYK
+2408 
-2413 PGNVTKKVSYTGGNS
+2413 VSYTGGNS

-2436 KAAKGM
+2436 KAARGM
-2442 NLASFGSA
+2442 NLTSFGSA

-2500 GNAVVWSNK
+2500 GNAVVWSNR

-2541 GAVKKVSTSVGSK
+2541 GAAAKKVSTSVGSK
-2554 SSSGSGGSSS
+2554 SSSGSKGSGG

-2576 KKVAKTWENPYDEFY
+2576 KKIAKTWENPYDEFY

-2624 LTNNVKQ
+2624 LINNVKQ

-2650 NLQARNYVNSSKA
+2650 NLQATNYVKSSKA

-2668 NNSKGKEK
+2668 NNSKGNEK
-2676 EASISA
+2676 KGTISA
-2682 ATLKQ
+2682 ATLRK
-2687 YAWWDEASKTVQIN
+2687 YAWWDEESKTVQIN
-2701 WNNLNALEAKKDTK
+2701 WNKLHALESKKDEK

-2752 DTQTELLEEIA
+2752 DAQTELLEEIA

-2790 INDSINN
+2790 INDSIND

-2803 KSIQS
+2803 KSIQN
-2808 SIDKMRR
+2808 SIDKIRR
-2815 DRDNEKTEETLA
+2815 ERDNKKTEGTLA

-2848 KQLEEEL
+2848 KQLEKEL
-2855 KNERESYT
+2855 KDERESYT
-2863 DTLVDQSIDDMQ
+2863 DTLVDQSIDDIQ

-2890 ILNKQLEAYQE
+2890 ILNKQLEFDQE
-2901 SGEAMKDVHKLMAG
+2901 SGEAMKDVHKLMAE

-2930 KLLEASGN
+2930 KLLEASSD

-2978 LVKAGAQKTVTY
+2978 LVKADAQKTVTY
-2990 GGKTY
+2990 EGKTY

-3005 VGKTSTGEEIGI
+3005 VGKTNTGEEIGI

-3030 TFIGTESLSSKDIYN
+3030 TFIGTEPLDSSDIYN
-3045 PSINGTEGDKTV
+3045 PSINGIEGDKTV
-3057 AAPSVSTP
+3057 TAPSVPIPTTTTP
-3065 TVTAPP
+3065 S

-3076 ASTKKG
+3076 TSTKKG
-3082 ILSSLPNKKESS
+3082 ILSSLPNKRESS
-3094 SFSKAQRKLVQKGLN
+3094 SFSKAQRKSVQRGLN

-3116 ITGVNGKKKG
+3116 ITGANGKKKG
-3126 SKLKVNGKIGSSS
+3126 TKLKVNGKIGSAS

-3148 KIGVKGKSYS
+3148 KIGVKGKSYT
-3158 GRWNQTTYSKFHSS
+3158 GRWNPTTYSKFHSS
-3172 RYYPAYKEGGLA
+3172 KYYPAYKEGGLA

-3189 AWLDGSFSK
+3189 AWLDGTK
-3198 PEMVLNAEDTK
+3198 TRPEMVLNAQDTE
-3209 NFIQLKDILS
+3209 NFIKLKDTLS
-3219 SLNKNGFSGL
+3219 SLMKTTPS
-3229 GSAQIQDTYN
+3229 S
-3239 ISINVDQ
+3239 SINSNDIININIDVKE

-3251 DVERMIKQVKKELA
+3251 DVDQMINRVKKEITKA
-3265 KDGKYRNVNAVS
+3265 ASNRNVNTIS
-3277 RIR
+3277 RRR